1 MFHIKSLE
9 LVHWDYWQRIKNIPL
24 DAKIITIAGQNG
36 SGKTTLLDALRTLFG
51 LDCSMGRTYKHYARH
66 SGQQTAWLRAVVDN
80 KAVGKQLSN
89 RPFRSSGFFSDD
101 EVTLFCQIQKN
112 GGDWKRQYLM
122 RPGNVQ
128 IEDIGDAGN
137 DWLGVENYRK
147 RLANAGLSPAM
158 AKVLALE
165 QGETDKLCEYAPRQ
179 LLDLVFQVFGDK
191 EVLDA
196 YDEAKRHQR
205 DTEEELKRFEAELDA
220 SKTNLEG
227 LRLRVANYHQWED
240 LNKERRNLQEEVLP
254 TLEYH
259 EAREKQGNVSRQLRE
274 ARKPLQQ
281 ADAQLADKRSAV
293 TGFAKALTE
302 AQQHETVLEQESTA
316 LQSRLN
322 LINGKLKPLD
332 SLLEQK
338 ARLQKLAADSGADL
352 AEVAQQLQEK
362 EIELARQRNA
372 RDAVASKI
380 AGEMATISALQGK
393 TAMPEPEAQRGM
405 RRALN
410 DAGISHAMLSDIV
423 EVTDPRWQGAVE
435 GVLGGYA
442 SVVLLDKAGDA
453 TSAYR
458 LAEKERYRHFIVTDL
473 VNANSTRDDSLM
485 SVVKFAAKVPGWLV
499 EQLSRITRVDSV
511 DAGAKLGNNDEWIT
525 PDAYH
530 RERRGGRSLFVEA
543 SRYRFGTAGRT
554 QRMEAIQKA
563 LPALEA
569 QEDTLTLAVSKLA
582 SEISALKTRLAG
594 VDAAKEM
601 AARHDEF
608 EEAARNAVPLRAERT
623 EVGSRLGELQNLIKS
638 AVVARTRAD
647 TTCQNARF
655 ALSEAEAGTR
665 LNLKRQLEQRAD
677 HARALLTLR
686 KNWRHLPK
694 AWRRLERRLALVGEH
709 QNTHQVTLRLHT
721 LEASLARSDWE
732 LDATVIDQYTRLN
745 EQLSGRQSETEERRY
760 QNNRAIEATGNA
772 RGAYMERLRYT
783 IKTYSKNIKELGEL
797 AGIEVHADP
806 VKLEND
812 DVLLSQAG
820 LHVRFKFDGKGI
832 IGMNDGEASGGQ
844 QVMKSLVLLIA
855 LLKSEEGSGGFVFI
869 DEPFA
874 HLDIRNIQLVGEFLK
889 NTDAQYLMT
898 TPLTHNTD
906 VYDPSELTLITSKKK
921 KDTQWAQPIFVLQ
934 RRAPEAEGAN
944 TDGKAG
950 ARPGAKAAAKAA

>member
-80 KAVGKQLSN
+80 KNVGKQLSN

-128 IEDIGDAGN
+128 IEDITDAN

-205 DTEEELKRFEAELDA
+205 DTETELKRFETELEA

-259 EAREKQGNVSRQLRE
+259 EAREKHGNVSRQLRD
-274 ARKPLQQ
+274 ARKPLAQ
-281 ADAQLADKRSAV
+281 ADQQLTDKRNALAAQ
-293 TGFAKALTE
+293 AKALTE

-316 LQSRLN
+316 LQSRLSH
-322 LINGKLKPLD
+322 INGKLKPLD

-338 ARLQKLAADSGADL
+338 ARLQKLAADSGSDI
-352 AEVAQQLQEK
+352 AEVAQQLEEK
-362 EIELARQRNA
+362 EAELARQKQSREALSA
-372 RDAVASKI
+372 RI
-380 AGEMATISALQGK
+380 AGELATIAALQGK
-393 TAMPEPEAQRGM
+393 TAMPEPEAVRGM
-405 RRALN
+405 RRALR
-410 DAGISHAMLSDIV
+410 DAGIGHAMLSDIV
-423 EVTDPRWQGAVE
+423 EVTDARWQGAVE

-442 SVVLLDKAGDA
+442 SVVLLDKAKDA
-453 TSAYR
+453 PAAYR
-458 LAEKERYRHFIVTDL
+458 LAEQERYRHFIVPEL
-473 VNANSTRDDSLM
+473 VTAPAIKDDSLL
-485 SVVKFAAKVPGWLV
+485 SVVKFSAPVPAWLV
-499 EQLSRITRVDSV
+499 DQLSRIERVDTV
-511 DAGAKLGNNDEWIT
+511 DEGFKLGKDEEWIT
-525 PDAYH
+525 PEAYH

-543 SRYRFGTAGRT
+543 SRYRFGSAGRT

-569 QEDTLTLAVSKLA
+569 QEDALTLAISKLA
-582 SEISALKTRLAG
+582 SEVGALKARIAG
-594 VDAAKEM
+594 VDAAKEL
-601 AARHDEF
+601 AARQAEF
-608 EEAARNAVPLRAERT
+608 DEAARNAVPLKQERL
-623 EVGSRLGELQNLIKS
+623 EVGTRLGELQTLIKD
-638 AVVARTRAD
+638 ATVQRTRTD
-647 TTCQNARF
+647 TVWQNARF
-655 ALSEAEAGTR
+655 ALSEAEAGLR
-665 LNLKRQLEQRAD
+665 LNNKRQIEQRGD
-677 HARALLTLR
+677 HARALLALR
-686 KNWRHLPK
+686 RAWRHLPK
-694 AWRRLERRLALVGEH
+694 SWRRPARRTRLVAEH
-709 QNTHQVTLRLHT
+709 QNSHQVALRIHS
-721 LEASLARSDWE
+721 LEASLARNDWE
-732 LDATVIDQYTRLN
+732 LDATVIDQYQRLN
-745 EQLSGRQSETEERRY
+745 EQLHGRQSETEERRY

-772 RGAYMERLRYT
+772 RGAYIERLRYT

-806 VKLEND
+806 VRLEND
-812 DVLLSQAG
+812 DTQLAQAG
-820 LHVRFKFDGKGI
+820 LHVRFKFDGKGP

-844 QVMKSLVLLIA
+844 QVMKSLVLLIG
-855 LLKSEEGSGGFVFI
+855 LLKSEDGSGGFVFI

-889 NTDAQYLMT
+889 NTEAQYLMT

-921 KDTQWAQPIFVLQ
+921 KDTEWAQPIFVLQ
-934 RRAPEAEGAN
+934 RRAG
-944 TDGKAG
+944 D
-950 ARPGAKAAAKAA
+950 AAKAA

>member
-66 SGQQTAWLRAVVDN
+66 SGQQTAWIRAVVDN
-80 KAVGKQLSN
+80 KTVGRQLSN

-122 RPGNVQ
+122 RPGNIQ
-128 IEDIGDAGN
+128 IEDVTEAT

-205 DTEEELKRFEAELDA
+205 DTETELKRFETELEA
-220 SKTNLEG
+220 SRTNLEG

-240 LNKERRNLQEEVLP
+240 LHKERRNLLEEVLP

-259 EAREKQGNVSRQLRE
+259 EAREKAATISRQLKDSRRPM
-274 ARKPLQQ
+274 AT
-281 ADAQLADKRSAV
+281 ADAALTDKRNAV
-293 TGFAKALTE
+293 ANQARALSD
-302 AQQHETVLEQESTA
+302 AQEQETLLEQEATA
-316 LQSRLN
+316 LGSRLN
-322 LINGKLKPLD
+322 QINAKLKPLD

-338 ARLQKLAADSGADL
+338 ERLQKLANESGADI
-352 AEVAQQLQEK
+352 AEVSALLEK
-362 EIELARQRNA
+362 QDAELTKQKQARA
-372 RDAVASKI
+372 AIGAKI
-380 AGEMATISALQGK
+380 AEHQATISALQGK
-393 TAMPEPEAQRGM
+393 SAMPEPEPVRAM
-405 RRALN
+405 RRALRE
-410 DAGISHAMLSDIV
+410 AGIGHAMLSDIV
-423 EVTDPRWQGAVE
+423 EVTDPKWQGAVE

-442 SVVLLDKAGDA
+442 SVVLLEKAKDA
-453 TSAYR
+453 PAAYR
-458 LAEKERYRHFIVTDL
+458 LAERERYRHFIVPDCVTAP
-473 VNANSTRDDSLM
+473 VRKDDSLLA
-485 SVVKFAAKVPGWLV
+485 VVRFSAPTPAWLI
-499 EQLSRITRVDSV
+499 EQLQRIERVDSV
-511 DAGAKLGNNDEWIT
+511 DEGFKSGNEEWIT

-543 SRYRFGTAGRT
+543 ARYRFGDAGRT
-554 QRMEAIQKA
+554 GRLEALQRA
-563 LPALEA
+563 LPPLEA
-569 QEDTLTLAVSKLA
+569 QEDTLTMAISKLA
-582 SEISALKTRLAG
+582 AEVGALKGRIAG
-594 VDAAKEM
+594 VDAAKELT
-601 AARHDEF
+601 ARQEEF
-608 EEAARNAVPLRAERT
+608 EEALRNSAPLKAERL
-623 EVGSRLGELQNLIKS
+623 EVGSRLGELQGLTK
-638 AVVARTRAD
+638 AATVAKTRAD
-647 TTCQNARF
+647 TTWQNARM
-655 ALSEAEAGTR
+655 ALAESEAGLR
-665 LNLKRQLEQRAD
+665 LGYKRQIEQRHE
-677 HARALLTLR
+677 HALALVALR
-686 KNWRHLPK
+686 RTWRHVPF
-694 AWRRLERRLALVGEH
+694 AWRRPARRAALVSEH
-709 QNTHQVTLRLHT
+709 QNSHQVDLRVTSLQH
-721 LEASLARSDWE
+721 SLAREDWE
-732 LDATVIDQYTRLN
+732 LDATVIDQYHRLS
-745 EQLSGRQSETEERRY
+745 EQLHGRQSETDERRY
-760 QNNRAIEATGNA
+760 QNNRAIEATANA
-772 RGAYMERLRYT
+772 RSAYMDRLRYT

-797 AGIEVHADP
+797 AGIDVQADP
-806 VKLEND
+806 VRLEND
-812 DVLLSQAG
+812 DVQLSQAG
-820 LHVRFKFDGKGI
+820 LHVRFKFDGKDQ

-844 QVMKSLVLLIA
+844 QVMKSLVLLIG
-855 LLKSEEGSGGFVFI
+855 LLKSEDGSGGFVFI

-889 NTDAQYLMT
+889 NTEAQYLMT

-934 RRAPEAEGAN
+934 RRI
-944 TDGKAG
+944 
-950 ARPGAKAAAKAA
+950 AA

>member
-80 KAVGKQLSN
+80 KNVGKQLSN

-128 IEDIGDAGN
+128 IEEITDAN

-205 DTEEELKRFEAELDA
+205 DTEQELKRFETELEA

-259 EAREKQGNVSRQLRE
+259 EAREKHGNVSRQLRD
-274 ARKPLQQ
+274 ARKPLAQ
-281 ADAQLADKRSAV
+281 ADAQLADKRAALAAQ
-293 TGFAKALTE
+293 AKALTE

-316 LQSRLN
+316 LQSRLSQ
-322 LINGKLKPLD
+322 INGKLKPLD

-338 ARLQKLAADSGADL
+338 ARLQKLAADAGSDL
-352 AEVAQQLQEK
+352 AEVAAQLEEK
-362 EIELARQRNA
+362 ETELSRQKQQRDTLAAR
-372 RDAVASKI
+372 I
-380 AGEMATISALQGK
+380 AGELSTIAALQGK
-393 TAMPEPEAQRGM
+393 TAMPEPEAVRGM

-410 DAGISHAMLSDIV
+410 DAGISHAMLSDVV
-423 EVTDPRWQGAVE
+423 EVTDARWQGAIE
-435 GVLGGYA
+435 GILGGYA
-442 SVVLLDKAGDA
+442 SVVLLDKAKDA
-453 TSAYR
+453 AAAYK
-458 LAEKERYRHFIVTDL
+458 LAEKERYRHFIVPDL
-473 VNANSTRDDSLM
+473 VSAPSVKDDSLLA
-485 SVVKFAAKVPGWLV
+485 VVKFSAPVPGWLV
-499 EQLSRITRVDSV
+499 DQLSRISRVDTV
-511 DAGAKLGNNDEWIT
+511 DEGFKLGNTEEWIT
-525 PDAYH
+525 PEAYH

-543 SRYRFGTAGRT
+543 SRYRFGSAGRT

-569 QEDTLTLAVSKLA
+569 QEDALTLTISKLA
-582 SEISALKTRLAG
+582 SEVGSLKARIAG
-594 VDAAKEM
+594 VDAAKELS
-601 AARHDEF
+601 ARQAEF
-608 EEAARNAVPLRAERT
+608 DEAARNAVPLKEERT
-623 EVGSRLGELQNLIKS
+623 EVGTRLGELQTLIKN
-638 AVVARTRAD
+638 ATVARTRTD
-647 TTCQNARF
+647 TVWQNARF
-655 ALSEAEAGTR
+655 ALSEAEAGLR
-665 LNLKRQLEQRAD
+665 LNHKRTIEQRGD
-677 HARALLTLR
+677 HARALLALR
-686 KNWRHLPK
+686 RTWRHLPK
-694 AWRRLERRLALVGEH
+694 SWRRPARRARLVNEH
-709 QNTHQVTLRLHT
+709 QNSHQVALRIHS
-721 LEASLARSDWE
+721 LEASLARNDWE
-732 LDATVIDQYTRLN
+732 LDATVIDQYARLN
-745 EQLSGRQSETEERRY
+745 EQLHGRQTETEERRY

-772 RGAYMERLRYT
+772 RGAYIERLRYT

-797 AGIEVHADP
+797 AGIEVHSDP
-806 VKLEND
+806 VRLEND
-812 DVLLSQAG
+812 DTQLAQAG

-844 QVMKSLVLLIA
+844 QVMKSLVLLIG
-855 LLKSEEGSGGFVFI
+855 LLKSEDGSGGFVFI

-889 NTDAQYLMT
+889 NTEAQYLMT

-921 KDTQWAQPIFVLQ
+921 KDTEWAAPIFVLQ
-934 RRAPEAEGAN
+934 RRPV
-944 TDGKAG
+944 D
-950 ARPGAKAAAKAA
+950 AAKVA

>member
-80 KAVGKQLSN
+80 KNVGKQLSN

-128 IEDIGDAGN
+128 IEDISDAN

-205 DTEEELKRFEAELDA
+205 DTEQELKRFEIELEA

-259 EAREKQGNVSRQLRE
+259 EAREKHGNVSRQLRD
-274 ARKPLQQ
+274 ARKPLAQ
-281 ADAQLADKRSAV
+281 ADAQLADKRAALAAQ
-293 TGFAKALTE
+293 AKALTE

-316 LQSRLN
+316 LQSRLSH
-322 LINGKLKPLD
+322 INGKLKPLD

-338 ARLQKLAADSGADL
+338 ARLQKLAADAGSDL
-352 AEVAQQLQEK
+352 AEVAQQLEEK
-362 EIELARQRNA
+362 ESELGRQKAQRDTLAAR
-372 RDAVASKI
+372 I
-380 AGEMATISALQGK
+380 AGELSTISALQGK
-393 TAMPEPEAQRGM
+393 TAMPEPDNVRAM

-410 DAGISHAMLSDIV
+410 DAGIPHAMLSDII
-423 EVTDPRWQGAVE
+423 EVTDARWQGAIE
-435 GVLGGYA
+435 GILGGYA
-442 SVVLLDKAGDA
+442 SVVLLDKAKDA
-453 TSAYR
+453 AAAYR
-458 LAEKERYRHFIVTDL
+458 LAEKERYRHFIVPEL
-473 VNANSTRDDSLM
+473 VTAPSVKDDSLLA
-485 SVVKFAAKVPGWLV
+485 VVKFSAPVPAWLV
-499 EQLSRITRVDSV
+499 DQLARISRVDTV
-511 DAGAKLGNNDEWIT
+511 DEGFKLGNTEEWIT
-525 PDAYH
+525 PEAYH

-543 SRYRFGTAGRT
+543 SRYRFGSAGRT
-554 QRMEAIQKA
+554 QRMEAIKKA

-569 QEDTLTLAVSKLA
+569 QEDALTLTISKLA
-582 SEISALKTRLAG
+582 AEVGALKARIAG
-594 VDAAKEM
+594 VDAAKELS
-601 AARHDEF
+601 ARQAEF
-608 EEAARNAVPLRAERT
+608 DEAARNAVPLKEERT
-623 EVGSRLGELQNLIKS
+623 EVGTRLGELQALIKN
-638 AVVARTRAD
+638 ATVARTRTD
-647 TTCQNARF
+647 TVWQNARF
-655 ALSEAEAGTR
+655 ALSEAEAGLR
-665 LNLKRQLEQRAD
+665 LNHKRTIEQRGD
-677 HARALLTLR
+677 HARALLALR
-686 KNWRHLPK
+686 RTWRHLPK
-694 AWRRLERRLALVGEH
+694 SWRRPARRARLVNEH
-709 QNTHQVTLRLHT
+709 QNSHQVALRIHS

-732 LDATVIDQYTRLN
+732 LDATVIDQYQRLN
-745 EQLSGRQSETEERRY
+745 EQLHGRQSETEERRY

-772 RGAYMERLRYT
+772 RGAYIERLRYT
-783 IKTYSKNIKELGEL
+783 IKTYSRNIKELGEL

-806 VKLEND
+806 VK
-812 DVLLSQAG
+812 
-820 LHVRFKFDGKGI
+820 
-832 IGMNDGEASGGQ
+832 
-844 QVMKSLVLLIA
+844 
-855 LLKSEEGSGGFVFI
+855 
-869 DEPFA
+869 
-874 HLDIRNIQLVGEFLK
+874 
-889 NTDAQYLMT
+889 
-898 TPLTHNTD
+898 
-906 VYDPSELTLITSKKK
+906 
-921 KDTQWAQPIFVLQ
+921 
-934 RRAPEAEGAN
+934 
-944 TDGKAG
+944 
-950 ARPGAKAAAKAA
+950 

>member
-66 SGQQTAWLRAVVDN
+66 SGQQTAWIRAVVDN
-80 KAVGKQLSN
+80 KTVGRQLSN

-128 IEDIGDAGN
+128 IEDVTEAS

-205 DTEEELKRFEAELDA
+205 DTETELKRFETELEA
-220 SKTNLEG
+220 SRTNLEG

-240 LNKERRNLQEEVLP
+240 LHKERRNLLEEVLP

-259 EAREKQGNVSRQLRE
+259 EAREKAGAISRQLRDSRRPM
-274 ARKPLQQ
+274 AT
-281 ADAQLADKRSAV
+281 ADAQLTDKRNAV
-293 TGFAKALTE
+293 ANQARALSD
-302 AQQHETVLEQESTA
+302 AQEQETLLEQEATA
-316 LQSRLN
+316 LASRLN
-322 LINGKLKPLD
+322 QINGKLKPLD

-338 ARLQKLAADSGADL
+338 ERLQKLASESGADI
-352 AEVAQQLQEK
+352 AEVSALLEK
-362 EIELARQRNA
+362 QDAELTKQKQARA
-372 RDAVASKI
+372 AISAKI
-380 AGEMATISALQGK
+380 AEHQATISALQGK
-393 TAMPEPEAQRGM
+393 SAMPEPEPVRAM
-405 RRALN
+405 RRALRE
-410 DAGISHAMLSDIV
+410 AGIGHAMLSDIV
-423 EVTDPRWQGAVE
+423 EVTDPKWQGAVE

-442 SVVLLDKAGDA
+442 SVVLLEKAKDA
-453 TSAYR
+453 PAAYR
-458 LAEKERYRHFIVTDL
+458 LAERERYRHFIVPNCVTAP
-473 VNANSTRDDSLM
+473 VRKDDSLL
-485 SVVKFAAKVPGWLV
+485 SVVRFSAPTPSWLI
-499 EQLSRITRVDSV
+499 EQLQRIERVDSV
-511 DAGAKLGNNDEWIT
+511 DEGFKSGNEEWIT

-543 SRYRFGTAGRT
+543 ARYRFGDAGRT
-554 QRMEAIQKA
+554 GRLEALQRA
-563 LPALEA
+563 LPPLEA
-569 QEDTLTLAVSKLA
+569 QEDTLTMAISKLA
-582 SEISALKTRLAG
+582 AEVGALKGRIAG
-594 VDAAKEM
+594 VDAAKELT
-601 AARHDEF
+601 ARQEEF
-608 EEAARNAVPLRAERT
+608 EEAIRNSAPLKAERL
-623 EVGSRLGELQNLIKS
+623 EVGSRLGELQGLTK
-638 AVVARTRAD
+638 AATVARTRAD
-647 TTCQNARF
+647 TTWQNARM
-655 ALSEAEAGTR
+655 ALAESEAGLR
-665 LNLKRQLEQRAD
+665 LGYKRQIEQRHE
-677 HARALLTLR
+677 HAVALAALRRA
-686 KNWRHLPK
+686 WRHLPF
-694 AWRRLERRLALVGEH
+694 AWRRPARRAALVSEH
-709 QNTHQVTLRLHT
+709 QNSHQVDLRVTSLQH
-721 LEASLARSDWE
+721 SLAREDWE
-732 LDATVIDQYTRLN
+732 LDATVIDQYHRLS
-745 EQLSGRQSETEERRY
+745 EQLHGRQSETDERRY
-760 QNNRAIEATGNA
+760 QNNRAIEATANA
-772 RGAYMERLRYT
+772 RAAYMDRLRYT

-797 AGIEVHADP
+797 AGIDVHADP
-806 VKLEND
+806 VRLEND
-812 DVLLSQAG
+812 DVQLSQAG
-820 LHVRFKFDGKGI
+820 LHVRFKFDGKDQ

-844 QVMKSLVLLIA
+844 QVMKSLVLLIG
-855 LLKSEEGSGGFVFI
+855 LLKSEDGSGGFVFI

-889 NTDAQYLMT
+889 NTEAQYLMT

-934 RRAPEAEGAN
+934 RRV
-944 TDGKAG
+944 
-950 ARPGAKAAAKAA
+950 AA